1 MITKKDL
8 SDIYIWAKY
17 TKFPLKRTPTS
28 EGYCNKEI
36 YISWLKGAGKRVMIR
51 KKLMPENIV
60 NIFEKEEII
69 YSTYSIFSPGTILNP
84 HRDPDVYPE
93 KYKRIQ
99 LPLSIPHPHHCFM
112 IWDDKKVVWK
122 EGHAQVYPVMDVTH
136 EGYNLSQRP
145 MEFIMIDVKKDTVVE
160 IG

>member
-28 EGYCNKEI
+28 EGYCNKDI

-99 LPLSIPHPHHCFM
+99 LPLSIPHPCLLYTSPSPR
-112 IWDDKKVVWK
+112 D
-122 EGHAQVYPVMDVTH
+122 AT
-136 EGYNLSQRP
+136 LSRMP
-145 MEFIMIDVKKDTVVE
+145 SSA
-160 IG
+160 